1 MIPRIL
7 LYWIVS
13 LLFFQT
19 AFSQKIIVNGQES
32 NGKLSWQDFTGKP
45 DKSSPFYACTSNWI
59 NYKYDSVLIFGDS
72 VIIKGYQ
79 VILELDPIKSWIN
92 IEKVNNKKAN
102 TELLIH
108 EQGHFN
114 LGILCMNEILTKY
127 KNSRFQKSNF
137 NNLLQ
142 TIFSET

>member
-1 MIPRIL
+1 MIPRVL

-45 DKSSPFYACTSNWI
+45 DKSSPFYACTANNI
-59 NYKYDSVLIFGDS
+59 NYKYDSAWIFGDS

-79 VILELDPIKSWIN
+79 VILELDSMRSWIN
-92 IEKVNNKKAN
+92 IEKANNKKAN
-102 TELLIH
+102 AELLIH
-108 EQGHFN
+108 EQGHF
-114 LGILCMNEILTKY
+114 LT
-127 KNSRFQKSNF
+127 
-137 NNLLQ
+137 
-142 TIFSET
+142 